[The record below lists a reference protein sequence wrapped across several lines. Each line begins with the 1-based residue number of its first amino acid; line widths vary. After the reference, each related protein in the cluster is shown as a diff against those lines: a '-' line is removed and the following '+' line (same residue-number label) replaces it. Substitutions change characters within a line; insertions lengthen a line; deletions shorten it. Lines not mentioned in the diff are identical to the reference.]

1 MKKKIGIVFY
11 FLGVIAVLISFTIPV
26 HITSGKTMNDTE
38 ENEIFED
45 NRSDKDYIETDGEA
59 LEKGEKVKKIAYLT
73 FDDGPSKNTS
83 KILNILKKYN
93 VKATFFVNGKPIYKD
108 MYIRINKEGHKIGNH
123 TYCHEYNEIYTSVE
137 DFKSDVNKLNRLL
150 IEYGI
155 KPNYMLRFP
164 GGSNN
169 TVSEKYGGKIIM
181 DELVQVMSEEGYKYY
196 DWNVTSGDAATAAF
210 SAEEIVEKVTED
222 VVKYKTSVVLLHDAD
237 DKQATVEAL
246 DPLIE
251 ALEAMNAEILPIDDD
266 TQAIQYVRIDSAE

>member
-108 MYIRINKEGHKIGNH
+108 MYIRMNKEGHKIGNH

-196 DWNVTSGDAATAAF
+196 DWNVTSGDA
-210 SAEEIVEKVTED
+210 SKQSLSKEEIVKNVINGCKNNNNA
-222 VVKYKTSVVLLHDAD
+222 VILFHDLNP
-237 DKQATVEAL
+237 KLSTVEAL
-246 DPLIE
+246 PEVIE
-251 ALEAMNAEILPIDDD
+251 YLLSENYEFRTLSNNKDSC
-266 TQAIQYVRIDSAE
+266 IQFK

>member
-1 MKKKIGIVFY
+1 MVSLSTSYSVEKIVY
-11 FLGVIAVLISFTIPV
+11 QYL
-26 HITSGKTMNDTE
+26 MNVDKPN
-38 ENEIFED
+38 NEIKLWMSEHFD
-45 NRSDKDYIETDGEA
+45 NVSDLNLILPTKVKDGEA
-59 LEKGEKVKKIAYLT
+59 LEKGEKDKKIAYLT

-108 MYIRINKEGHKIGNH
+108 MYIRMNKEGHKIGNH

-196 DWNVTSGDAATAAF
+196 DWNVTSGDA
-210 SAEEIVEKVTED
+210 SKQSLSKEEIVKNVINGCKNNNNA
-222 VVKYKTSVVLLHDAD
+222 VILFHDLNP
-237 DKQATVEAL
+237 KLSTVEAL
-246 DPLIE
+246 PEVIE
-251 ALEAMNAEILPIDDD
+251 YLLSENYEFRTLD
-266 TQAIQYVRIDSAE
+266 TIKIKK

>member
-108 MYIRINKEGHKIGNH
+108 MYIRMNKEGHKIGNH

-155 KPNYMLRFP
+155 KPNYMLIFP

-196 DWNVTSGDAATAAF
+196 DWNVTSGDA
-210 SAEEIVEKVTED
+210 SKQSLSKEEIVKNVINGCKNNNNA
-222 VVKYKTSVVLLHDAD
+222 VILFHDLNP
-237 DKQATVEAL
+237 KLSTVEAL
-246 DPLIE
+246 PEVIE
-251 ALEAMNAEILPIDDD
+251 YLLSENYEFRTLSNNM
-266 TQAIQYVRIDSAE
+266 DSCIHFK